1 MASSLRRNPF
11 IGIPLFNAFKFKFYN
26 LIPPHS
32 LQNKFSQ
39 KYYPAANSPFGGP
52 DSYREGGLKLSMD
65 ELNRKTVEEFKRSDK
80 TPVIAVLEN
89 IRSAYNVGSVFR
101 TADAFLLEAIYITGY
116 TCVPP
121 HKEIKKTALGAEE
134 SVEWKHFANATE
146 AIKTLKESG
155 YKIYAVEQAVNSL
168 MLQNLNFNNDEKIAV
183 IFGNEVTGVEQ
194 ETILQCDGC
203 IEIPQLGMK
212 HSLNIATA
220 AGVVLWE
227 IVRRRLFTTPTAVAN
242 PVGG

>member
-1 MASSLRRNPF
+1 M
-11 IGIPLFNAFKFKFYN
+11 
-26 LIPPHS
+26 
-32 LQNKFSQ
+32 QNKLFQ
-39 KYYPAANSPFGGP
+39 KNHTAAASPFTGSGGT
-52 DSYREGGLKLSMD
+52 KLSMD
-65 ELNRKTVEEFKRSDK
+65 ELNRKTVEEFKQSDK
-80 TPVIAVLEN
+80 TPLIAVLEN

-121 HKEIKKTALGAEE
+121 HKEIKKTALGAEDT
-134 SVEWKHFANATE
+134 VEWKHFANATE
-146 AIKTLKESG
+146 AIKALKENG
-155 YKIYAVEQAVNSL
+155 YKVYAVEQAINSL
-168 MLQNLNFNNDEKIAV
+168 MLQKIQFESNEKIAV

-227 IVRRRLFTTPTAVAN
+227 IVRRRLL
-242 PVGG
+242 